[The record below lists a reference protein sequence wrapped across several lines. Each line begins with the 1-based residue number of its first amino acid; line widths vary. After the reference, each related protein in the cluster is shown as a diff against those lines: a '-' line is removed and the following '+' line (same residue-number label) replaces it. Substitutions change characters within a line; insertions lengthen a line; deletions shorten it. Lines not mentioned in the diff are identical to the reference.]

1 MVKEQP
7 ILALDKVS
15 HWFQQGEKR
24 ILIAQRVDLVVR
36 RGEQVA
42 LMGRSGA
49 GKSTLLHIACLL
61 EHPREGEVVIDG
73 RVVSSLS
80 DGLRSKIR
88 GQRLGFVYQ
97 YYHLLNDFSAQENVM
112 LPCLLQGASSR
123 QARVRATAMLE
134 DMGLGDRLRHRPGA
148 LSGGEQQRVAIAR
161 AMINQPDVL
170 LADEPTGNLDATT
183 GKDVLD
189 VLLRLSARD
198 GMALLIATHDRR
210 VAERL
215 GRIAVLHEGALNAE
229 GETKKSQRE

>member
-1 MVKEQP
+1 MVEDSP

-15 HWFQQGEKR
+15 HWFEQGSNRIDIAKR
-24 ILIAQRVDLVVR
+24 LDLVVR

-61 EHPREGEVVIDG
+61 EHPRAGEVVIDG
-73 RVVSSLS
+73 RMVSSLS
-80 DGLRSKIR
+80 DAVRSKIR

-97 YYHLLNDFSAQENVM
+97 YYHLLSDFSAQENVM
-112 LPCLLQGASSR
+112 LPCLLQGASKR
-123 QARVRATAMLE
+123 AARARAASMLE
-134 DMGLGDRLRHRPGA
+134 DMGLKERLRHRPGA

-161 AMINQPDVL
+161 AMMNRPDVL
-170 LADEPTGNLDATT
+170 LADEPTGNLDAAT

-215 GRIAVLHEGALNAE
+215 RRIVVLEQGKL
-229 GETKKSQRE
+229 T